1 LQTLK
6 YTSEEALFTK
16 NIVKYYKE
24 VILLKTNSCSSCGS
38 PKVSVFYEVEN
49 IPIHSVMLLSTKE
62 KAIEYLKSDIRLGFC
77 ENCGVISNISFDPDL
92 LEYSTGYESTQSY
105 SPTFNTFAGGLV
117 QSLIDRYDLYDKD
130 IVEIGCGQGEF
141 LQMLCEIGGNRGVG
155 FDPAYLPGRNENL
168 EKNKISIIKDFY
180 SEKYANI
187 KCDFLCCRMTLEHI
201 HKTSDFI
208 RIIRRSIQDKPDTI
222 VFFQVPNVIRI
233 LKDLAFWDIYYEH
246 CSYFS
251 PGSLASLFRNND
263 FEVIDLWN
271 DYDEQYVMLGAKQG
285 SISTSK
291 SLPLEEDISELKS
304 KVDLFSKKNTNQ
316 LSTWNSYLQK
326 ANKEGRR
333 VVLWGGGSKGVAFLT
348 TLNIQGE
355 VEYVVDINPNKY
367 GTYMAGSGQEIISP
381 DFLKQ
386 YKPDVVIIMNQI
398 YHKEIKDDLDRMG
411 VIAELIS
418 V

>member
-1 LQTLK
+1 
-6 YTSEEALFTK
+6 
-16 NIVKYYKE
+16 
-24 VILLKTNSCSSCGS
+24 
-38 PKVSVFYEVEN
+38 
-49 IPIHSVMLLSTKE
+49 
-62 KAIEYLKSDIRLGFC
+62 
-77 ENCGVISNISFDPDL
+77 
-92 LEYSTGYESTQSY
+92 
-105 SPTFNTFAGGLV
+105 
-117 QSLIDRYDLYDKD
+117 
-130 IVEIGCGQGEF
+130 
-141 LQMLCEIGGNRGVG
+141 
-155 FDPAYLPGRNENL
+155 
-168 EKNKISIIKDFY
+168 
-180 SEKYANI
+180 
-187 KCDFLCCRMTLEHI
+187 MTLEHI

-233 LKDLAFWDIYYEH
+233 LKYLAFWDIYYEH

-355 VEYVVDINPNKY
+355 VEYVVDINPNKH

>member
-1 LQTLK
+1 MQTLK
-6 YTSEEALFTK
+6 YTSEKALFTI

-38 PKVSVFYEVEN
+38 VKVSVFYEVEN

-105 SPTFNTFAGGLV
+105 SPTFNAFAGGLV

-180 SEKYANI
+180 SEKYADI

-201 HKTSDFI
+201 HKTGDFI

-222 VFFQVPNVIRI
+222 VFFQVPDVIRV

-263 FEVIDLWN
+263 FEIIDLWK

-285 SISTSK
+285 SIRTSK

-304 KVDLFSKKNTNQ
+304 KVDLFSKNNRNQ
-316 LSTWNSYLQK
+316 LNTWNCYLQK
-326 ANKEGRR
+326 ASKEGRR

-355 VEYVVDINPNKY
+355 VEYVVDINPNKH
-367 GTYMAGSGQEIISP
+367 GTYMAGSGQKIISP

-386 YKPDVVIIMNQI
+386 YKPDVVIFMNQI

-411 VIAELIS
+411 VITELVS